1 VPKVGMQPIRRAQI
15 LDAAFDSI
23 AERSLEGTRMRNIAE
38 AAGVSQP
45 SLHYYFNTKDK
56 LIVALLDRLL
66 AEFRAER
73 EEQLAAAEGPLARL
87 RVMLAHQ
94 KQFIME
100 NSDTFEVYYD
110 FWVQATKRPS
120 VGDKVRQM
128 NSGWRAVIR
137 EVLEE
142 GVKTAVFR
150 ADRVKMAPAILV
162 SILQGAALQYILDP
176 EDFDLD
182 LYFEQAEQYLVHF
195 LGTGKSD

>member
-1 VPKVGMQPIRRAQI
+1 MPKVGMQPIRRAQI

-23 AERSLEGTRMRNIAE
+23 AERSLEGTRMRYIAE
-38 AAGVSQP
+38 VAGVSQP

-66 AEFRAER
+66 AEFQAER
-73 EEQLAAAEGPLARL
+73 EERLAAAEGPLARL

-94 KQFIME
+94 KQFIVE
-100 NSDTFEVYYD
+100 KSDTFEVYYD

-128 NSGWRAVIR
+128 NTGWRAIIR
-137 EVLEE
+137 EVLDE
-142 GVKTAVFR
+142 GVRTGVFR
-150 ADRVKMAPAILV
+150 ADRVRMAPAIIV

-176 EDFDLD
+176 EEFDLD
-182 LYFEQAEQYLVHF
+182 LYFEQAEEFLVSYL
-195 LGTGKSD
+195 GKGVSK